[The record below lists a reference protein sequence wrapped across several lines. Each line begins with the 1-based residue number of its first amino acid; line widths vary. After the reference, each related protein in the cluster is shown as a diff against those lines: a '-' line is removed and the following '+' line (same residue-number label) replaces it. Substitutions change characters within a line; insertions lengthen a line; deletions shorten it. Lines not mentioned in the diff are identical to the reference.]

1 MQIICYNTPKG
12 GDKMLRFKCLVLDH
26 DDTVVQ
32 SEKTIGFPCFVQT
45 MAKIRPEIKLHVE
58 EYVRD
63 CQSMGFYDLCR
74 VKYGFS
80 EAELQQE
87 YADWKAYIRTHIPD
101 PFPGIESVIQ
111 KQKANGG
118 ILCVVS
124 HSTSEI
130 ITRDYLS
137 HFGILPD
144 DIYACEYPEHQQ
156 KPNPYPLHAIMQK
169 YSLKPDEMLVL
180 DDSKI
185 GYDMAAAAG
194 VPSAFAAWGKEGYDD
209 IIKQLRGLCDYTFT
223 TPREL
228 TDFLFPCP

>member
-1 MQIICYNTPKG
+1 
-12 GDKMLRFKCLVLDH
+12 MLKYKCLVLDH

-45 MAKIRPEIKLHVE
+45 MAKLRPDVQLSLD

-74 VKYGFS
+74 IKYGFS
-80 EAELQQE
+80 EEDMQLE
-87 YADWKAYIRTHIPD
+87 YVDWKAYIHSHIPE
-101 PFPGIESVIQ
+101 PFPGIGAVIR
-111 KQKANGG
+111 KQKENGG
-118 ILCVVS
+118 IVCVVS
-124 HSTSEI
+124 HSTAQI
-130 ITRDYLS
+130 ITRDYQT

-156 KPNPYPLHAIMQK
+156 KPHPYPLHAIMQK
-169 YSLKPDEMLVL
+169 YSLQPHELLVL

-194 VPSAFAAWGKEGYDD
+194 VPTAFAAWGKEGYQDVID
-209 IIKQLRGLCDYTFT
+209 QLRGLCDLTFK
-223 TPREL
+223 TPHEL
-228 TDFLFPCP
+228 ELFLFPRP